1 MADKLAGVDPHLI
14 TAIKRIL
21 AAMDAF
27 GYPIMV
33 TDGVRTTAQQQALW
47 RKGRTEPGAIVTY
60 KDGVK
65 DKSPHQVHE
74 DGFGHAV
81 DCCFVVNGK
90 PSWDARLPWKVYG
103 AMGEALGLTWG
114 GNFTRLHDLPNLEL
128 P

>member
-1 MADKLAGVDPHLI
+1 M
-14 TAIKRIL
+14 
-21 AAMDAF
+21 
-27 GYPIMV
+27 MV
-33 TDGVRTTAQQQALW
+33 TDGVRTTAQQQALY

-60 KDGVK
+60 ADGVRV
-65 DKSPHQVHE
+65 KSNHQARE
-74 DGFGHAV
+74 DGFGQAV

-114 GNFTRLHDLPNLEL
+114 GSFQALHDLPHLEL